1 MTDLLLTVLL
11 TGVAVTYVIEFLD
24 MLFNGFDLKQAFN
37 KYLAMP
43 LSFLGLFSQIQIN
56 YSFFVL
62 VPATTLVSLVIGMWL
77 NKPTLVQ
84 TQRLPRL

>member
-24 MLFNGFDLKQAFN
+24 MLFNGFDLKQEFK

-43 LSFLGLFSQIQIN
+43 LSFLGLFSQIQIT

-62 VPATTLVSLVIGMWL
+62 VPATTLVSLIIGLWL
-77 NKPTLVQ
+77 NKPTIVQ

>member
-1 MTDLLLTVLL
+1 MTDLLLIVFL
-11 TGVAVTYVIEFLD
+11 TGLAVTYVIEFLD
-24 MLFNGFDLKQAFN
+24 MLFNNFGLKPLFN

-43 LSFLGLFSQIQIN
+43 LSFLGLFSQMSID

-62 VPATTLVSLVIGMWL
+62 VPAITLVSLVIGMWL

>member
-1 MTDLLLTVLL
+1 MTDLLLIVFL
-11 TGVAVTYVIEFLD
+11 TGLAVTYVIEFLD
-24 MLFNGFDLKQAFN
+24 MLFN

-43 LSFLGLFSQIQIN
+43 LSFLGLFSQMSID

-62 VPATTLVSLVIGMWL
+62 VPAITLVSLVIGMWL

>member
-24 MLFNGFDLKQAFN
+24 MIFNGFDLKKAFN
-37 KYLAMP
+37 KYLALP
-43 LSFLGLFSQIQIN
+43 LSFLGLYAQLDIQ
-56 YSFFVL
+56 YDFFVL
-62 VPATTLVSLVIGMWL
+62 VPATTLVSLVIGLWL